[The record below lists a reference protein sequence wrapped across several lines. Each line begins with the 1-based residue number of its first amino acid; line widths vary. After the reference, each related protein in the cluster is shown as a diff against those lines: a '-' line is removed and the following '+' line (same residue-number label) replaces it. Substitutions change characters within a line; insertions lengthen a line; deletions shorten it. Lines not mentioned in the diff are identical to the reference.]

1 MNEQQSAV
9 KNYLSKAYQVELR
22 IDDRVAMIQSLRD
35 LAVKAGPTASDMPG
49 SPNRN
54 IRRMEDI
61 IVKITDQEN
70 ELRDE
75 IDRLLDLRKSIHDL
89 IAQVDVPEQQVV
101 LEQRY
106 LRYLG
111 WDEISGN
118 IGVCRRQVYRIHD
131 AGLEKI
137 KIPESCHKML

>member
-35 LAVKAGPTASDMPG
+35 LAVKAGPTVSDMPG

-106 LRYLG
+106 LRYLS

-137 KIPESCHKML
+137 KIPESCHGML

>member
-35 LAVKAGPTASDMPG
+35 LAVKAGPTVSDMPG

-137 KIPESCHKML
+137 KIPESCHEML

>member
-70 ELRDE
+70 GLRDE

-137 KIPESCHKML
+137 KIPESCHEML

>member
-75 IDRLLDLRKSIHDL
+75 IDRLLDLRKFIHDL

-137 KIPESCHKML
+137 KIPESCHEML

>member
-35 LAVKAGPTASDMPG
+35 LAVKADPTVSDMPG

-89 IAQVDVPEQQVV
+89 IAQVDVPEQQVA

-106 LRYLG
+106 LRYLS

-137 KIPESCHKML
+137 KIPESCHEML

>member
-70 ELRDE
+70 GLRDE

>member
-106 LRYLG
+106 LRYLS

-118 IGVCRRQVYRIHD
+118 IGVCRHQVYWIHD

-137 KIPESCHKML
+137 KIPESCHEML

>member
-35 LAVKAGPTASDMPG
+35 LAVKAGPTVSDMPG

-106 LRYLG
+106 LRYLS

-137 KIPESCHKML
+137 KIPESCHEML

>member
-1 MNEQQSAV
+1 MNEQQLAV
-9 KNYLSKAYQVELR
+9 KNHLSKAYQAELR

-35 LAVKAGPTASDMPG
+35 LAAKAGLAVNDMPG

-54 IRRMEDI
+54 IRRMEEI
-61 IVKITDQEN
+61 IVKITDQE
-70 ELRDE
+70 EQLRDE
-75 IDRLLDLRKSIHDL
+75 ICRLLDLRKDIHDL

-131 AGLEKI
+131 AGLKKI
-137 KIPESCHKML
+137 RFPESCHQML

>member
-89 IAQVDVPEQQVV
+89 IAEMDVPEQQVV

-137 KIPESCHKML
+137 KIPESCHEML

>member
-35 LAVKAGPTASDMPG
+35 LAVKAGSTVSDMPG

-70 ELRDE
+70 GLRDE

-137 KIPESCHKML
+137 KIPESCHEML

>member
-137 KIPESCHKML
+137 KIPESCHGML

>member
-118 IGVCRRQVYRIHD
+118 IGVCRRQVHRIHD

-137 KIPESCHKML
+137 KIPESCHEML

>member
-137 KIPESCHKML
+137 KIPESCHEML

>member
-35 LAVKAGPTASDMPG
+35 LAVKAGPTVSDMPG

-70 ELRDE
+70 GLRDE

-137 KIPESCHKML
+137 KIPESCHEML

>member
-1 MNEQQSAV
+1 MNEQQLAV

-35 LAVKAGPTASDMPG
+35 LAVKAGPTVSDMPG

-70 ELRDE
+70 QLRDE
-75 IDRLLDLRKSIHDL
+75 IDGLLDLRKNIHDL

-106 LRYLG
+106 LRYLS

-137 KIPESCHKML
+137 RIPESCHEML

>member
-22 IDDRVAMIQSLRD
+22 IDDRVAMIQSLRG

-70 ELRDE
+70 GLRDE

-137 KIPESCHKML
+137 KIPESCHGML

>member
-1 MNEQQSAV
+1 MNEQQSSV

-137 KIPESCHKML
+137 KIPESCHEML

>member
-106 LRYLG
+106 LRYLS

-137 KIPESCHKML
+137 KIPESCHEML

>member
-75 IDRLLDLRKSIHDL
+75 IDRLLDLRRSIHDL

-137 KIPESCHKML
+137 KIPESCHEML

>member
-35 LAVKAGPTASDMPG
+35 LAVKASPTVSDMPG

-137 KIPESCHKML
+137 KIPESCHEML

>member
-35 LAVKAGPTASDMPG
+35 LAVKAGPTVSDMPG

-70 ELRDE
+70 GLRDE

>member
-49 SPNRN
+49 KPNRN

-137 KIPESCHKML
+137 KIPESCHEML

>member
-106 LRYLG
+106 LRYLS

>member
-35 LAVKAGPTASDMPG
+35 LAVKAGPTVSDMPG

-137 KIPESCHKML
+137 KIPESCHGML

>member
-35 LAVKAGPTASDMPG
+35 LAVKAGPTVSDMPG

-106 LRYLG
+106 LRYLS

>member
-1 MNEQQSAV
+1 MNEQQSSV

-106 LRYLG
+106 LRYLS

-137 KIPESCHKML
+137 KIPESCHEML